1 MKKRFLL
8 SLLPLALVTT
18 GCSSAIVTPEGLDL
32 LPYQTSIYVT
42 PNGTSYTYKGEEGI
56 TVTYEFGSDAIVYS
70 HTLIGKV
77 DFNKNALAVYYF
89 EGVDQIRF
97 AWRASRSDGKTT
109 VSYNEERHFH
119 FFISN
124 QGVRAC
130 YEELSP
136 AVVYYAS

>member
-18 GCSSAIVTPEGLDL
+18 GCSRAIVTPEGLDL
-32 LPYQTSIYVT
+32 VPYKTSIYVT

-70 HTLIGKV
+70 HTLLGKV

-97 AWRASRSDGKTT
+97 SQRVTRGNGQTA
-109 VSYNEERHFH
+109 VSSTEERRFH
-119 FFISN
+119 FFISD

-130 YEELSP
+130 YEEISP
-136 AVVYYAS
+136 AVVFYAS